1 MRTAPKSLSCPSGIR
16 RHPPQLLCL
25 PRSHSPLSQF
35 TFFSSPQV
43 SALSRPRV
51 VGLEPAIP
59 RPTSQRSPH
68 LWTLPQSL
76 HPSPPMTD
84 TSSQFPLPVVSPDSC
99 TTSIPRMQLLL
110 GEPGRAGRDRAG
122 GPDADPPHRSGCV
135 LPGSAGPSGARGYGG

>member
-1 MRTAPKSLSCPSGIR
+1 MPVGDQETPSPASMPTPQSQPPVSVYLLFLSSGLSLVQAQSGRSRTCN
-16 RHPPQLLCL
+16 
-25 PRSHSPLSQF
+25 
-35 TFFSSPQV
+35 
-43 SALSRPRV
+43 
-51 VGLEPAIP
+51 P